1 MSTLDHTLTAALD
14 ELGRA
19 GRSAFLVSIGVGGR
33 FTTPSALRYLNNSDC
48 SGLIIEAEPVLF
60 ERLRTGAGARP
71 HVHLEHVAVA
81 ADDGE
86 MELLT
91 IPPRAFEAGGAPPV
105 LVGLASQIPV
115 RAAAHSASYRA
126 MADKWGRLVRVPALS
141 VETLLTRY
149 QVRHIDLLQI
159 DAAGYEWPIFNQF
172 DLEQFRPAVVRIA
185 WSYTPPADRIRM
197 VRRLERLGYDVDS
210 TRGELIAL
218 IPQAAPTDQAP
229 SQASEGDIV
238 LYAITYNA
246 PGQLERWLTSM
257 QAHAPDMLRLRR
269 KFLLDNSTLPGTRDA
284 YDALASR
291 YGFTVLREGNL
302 GITGGRYFCARHFHA
317 LTGAWALLWFEDD
330 MMMAGPAP
338 SVCRNGFA
346 THVPALLDRAT
357 TIVIKEDL
365 DYLKLSFTEFYGDHH
380 LNWAWYNVPAA
391 TRRQEFPDGDFR
403 TRIAYT
409 GAENG
414 VSYVIGELHYS
425 NWPVLM
431 TRRGNERLFVAKG
444 EPLYEQHSMAD
455 AFTLM
460 RAGEL
465 RAGALLA
472 SPILHDRTFHYPAD
486 ERREF

>member
-172 DLEQFRPAVVRIA
+172 DLEHSRRTHRPDPTGR
-185 WSYTPPADRIRM
+185 ADR
-197 VRRLERLGYDVDS
+197 
-210 TRGELIAL
+210 
-218 IPQAAPTDQAP
+218 
-229 SQASEGDIV
+229 
-238 LYAITYNA
+238 
-246 PGQLERWLTSM
+246 PG
-257 QAHAPDMLRLRR
+257 A
-269 KFLLDNSTLPGTRDA
+269 
-284 YDALASR
+284 
-291 YGFTVLREGNL
+291 V
-302 GITGGRYFCARHFHA
+302 
-317 LTGAWALLWFEDD
+317 
-330 MMMAGPAP
+330 
-338 SVCRNGFA
+338 
-346 THVPALLDRAT
+346 
-357 TIVIKEDL
+357 
-365 DYLKLSFTEFYGDHH
+365 
-380 LNWAWYNVPAA
+380 
-391 TRRQEFPDGDFR
+391 
-403 TRIAYT
+403 
-409 GAENG
+409 
-414 VSYVIGELHYS
+414 
-425 NWPVLM
+425 
-431 TRRGNERLFVAKG
+431 
-444 EPLYEQHSMAD
+444 
-455 AFTLM
+455 
-460 RAGEL
+460 
-465 RAGALLA
+465 AGA
-472 SPILHDRTFHYPAD
+472 
-486 ERREF
+486 